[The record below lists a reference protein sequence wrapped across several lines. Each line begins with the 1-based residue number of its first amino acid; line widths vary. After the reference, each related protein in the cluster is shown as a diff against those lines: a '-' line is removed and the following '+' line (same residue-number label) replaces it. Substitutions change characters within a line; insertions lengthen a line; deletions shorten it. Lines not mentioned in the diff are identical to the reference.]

1 MHIQNHIQVRQFGS
15 VSAAAPVAS
24 AAIAA
29 ISRDKQLL
37 AVSCGAMSASA
48 AETAALPKV
57 DGGMGWT
64 GESGT
69 AGVRVPA
76 VSAGVQHACGSF
88 AFRERVCAR
97 PPRRAV
103 LLLRGLPPALGGLAL
118 GLCGLGGLL
127 LELQRATEVP
137 VRMVAIMQAAI
148 WVTTVAALVLVL
160 LACARA
166 VLCAEEVRKEL
177 REPALVTGH
186 IACVYALMLLC
197 SRNSGVLG
205 SRTARALLTA
215 ACVPL
220 VALIIRF
227 IERCWRTATYP
238 EPFYNPPTNPA
249 VVVLAGIGVA
259 VTPWLLMPCF
269 VIGLLGA
276 VSLVP
281 AQVWRTLR
289 SPEDVGK
296 DSPCLCL

>member
-1 MHIQNHIQVRQFGS
+1 M
-15 VSAAAPVAS
+15 AAAPAES
-24 AAIAA
+24 A
-29 ISRDKQLL
+29 
-37 AVSCGAMSASA
+37 
-48 AETAALPKV
+48 EKV
-57 DGGMGWT
+57 DGGMVWT
-64 GESGT
+64 QASGV
-69 AGVRVPA
+69 AGVRVPLA
-76 VSAGVQHACGSF
+76 ASAGMKRCRQHTCGFESG
-88 AFRERVCAR
+88 AR
-97 PPRRAV
+97 PPRRAE

-127 LELQRATEVP
+127 LELQRAAEVP
-137 VRMVAIMQAAI
+137 VRMVEVMQAAI
-148 WVTTVAALVLVL
+148 WLTTVVALMLVL

-197 SRNSGVLG
+197 SRNSGVVG
-205 SRTARALLTA
+205 SHTARLLVTA
-215 ACVPL
+215 MCGPL
-220 VALIIRF
+220 IALIIRF

-269 VIGLLGA
+269 AIGLLGA

-289 SPEDVGK
+289 SPQDVGK
-296 DSPCLCL
+296 DSLCLCLCLCLSLCL